1 MGKKVKSMRGEV
13 IDFDVQGIKDQI
25 ASRPAPSTVKARQ
38 DFIDQKYRRRKKIS
52 DQIKNLDASKV
63 DRKLA
68 EEPTA
73 QAEMVDEAVVEQ
85 APEEKKAPAAKKR
98 TVKRKTTTKTEDKTE
113 E

>member
-52 DQIKNLDASKV
+52 DQIKNLEASSV

-73 QAEMVDEAVVEQ
+73 QAEMVDEAPVVE
-85 APEEKKAPAAKKR
+85 APAVEKKPAPKKR
-98 TVKRKTTTKTEDKTE
+98 AVKRKPKPDTTDTE